1 MVGGIEGMKQMA
13 RLSDRPTVEV
23 SATIRALSSVVWDY
37 VTDINISSRFQDE
50 FQGAEW
56 IDEGP
61 ALGARFVGRNTTDRL
76 DWETTCTVVECTPFS
91 TFSWVVNDI
100 EDPVATW
107 TFLLQEVEE
116 GTLLTYH
123 RVVGMGPSALTTLI
137 ERYPD
142 REEEI
147 IATRNAEHRDHMQ
160 AVVDGI
166 KSLAEEH

>member
-1 MVGGIEGMKQMA
+1 MT

-23 SATIRALSSVVWDY
+23 STTIRARPTVVWDY

-61 ALGARFVGRNTTDRL
+61 EVGARFVGRNSNSRFA
-76 DWETTCTVVECTPFS
+76 WETTCTVVECTPES
-91 TFSWVVNDI
+91 TFSWVVNDV

-107 TFLLQEVEE
+107 TFLLQEIEE

-123 RVVGMGPSALTTLI
+123 RVVGMGTSGLTMAI
-137 ERYPD
+137 DKHPE

-147 IATRNAEHRDHMQ
+147 IAARDAVHRDHMQ

-166 KSLAEEH
+166 KGLAEDH

>member
-1 MVGGIEGMKQMA
+1 MT

-23 SATIRALSSVVWDY
+23 SATIRALPGVVWEY

-50 FQGAEW
+50 FQGADW
-56 IDEGP
+56 LDEGP
-61 ALGARFVGRNTTDRL
+61 ALGARFVGRNSSGRFE
-76 DWETTCTVVECTPFS
+76 WETTCTVVECTPES
-91 TFSWVVNDI
+91 TFSWVVNDV

-123 RVVGMGPSALTTLI
+123 RVVGMGESGLTRAI
-137 ERYPD
+137 EKYPD

-147 IATRNAEHRDHMQ
+147 IADRDAVHREHMQ

-166 KSLAEEH
+166 KALAEEH